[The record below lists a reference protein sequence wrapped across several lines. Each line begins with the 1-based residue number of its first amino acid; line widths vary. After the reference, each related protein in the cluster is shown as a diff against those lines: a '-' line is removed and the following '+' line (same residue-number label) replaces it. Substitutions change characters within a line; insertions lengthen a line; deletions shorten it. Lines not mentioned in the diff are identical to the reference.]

1 MKCSRS
7 VNFPD
12 LMFLDEPTTG
22 LDSAVSLE
30 VIAAVRNLANQN
42 RTVICTIHSPSLET
56 GSLFDKLLLMAS
68 GRVIFFGPVSNVADY
83 FFASPYQFYC
93 GMNTNPFDFAVAV
106 AGGFVLSVTEQKIP
120 GNELADFYA
129 NGEGFR
135 SLTKSLNDVISLDM
149 ETNATEASSKVVEHK
164 AVELPYNTSL
174 LHQIKTLSLRSF
186 TVLFQNKK
194 LIIATVMRYIIV
206 AIFYGT
212 IFLHLKTG
220 IPDYFSRMSIFFFS
234 LMFLIMAH
242 QASIPQ
248 MLNDRL
254 LFYRERGA
262 KAYGA
267 LPYWMSTWITQ
278 VPIVI
283 LATLCFALVIY
294 WMVGFRENGFG
305 WYLYFMLAVSL
316 CGLFFSQFLAAVSSS
331 SEMALT
337 LTPLLILVIILFAGF
352 LVYVNAFSEW
362 LGYWGPYISFIRYA
376 FQGLVLNEFYDNHN
390 LIYGQNYIDLLG
402 FGDISKESCGAIM
415 VGFVAGMGLAVF
427 VALKYV
433 NFEKR

>member
-1 MKCSRS
+1 
-7 VNFPD
+7 
-12 LMFLDEPTTG
+12 
-22 LDSAVSLE
+22 
-30 VIAAVRNLANQN
+30 
-42 RTVICTIHSPSLET
+42 
-56 GSLFDKLLLMAS
+56 
-68 GRVIFFGPVSNVADY
+68 
-83 FFASPYQFYC
+83 
-93 GMNTNPFDFAVAV
+93 
-106 AGGFVLSVTEQKIP
+106 
-120 GNELADFYA
+120 
-129 NGEGFR
+129 
-135 SLTKSLNDVISLDM
+135 
-149 ETNATEASSKVVEHK
+149 
-164 AVELPYNTSL
+164 
-174 LHQIKTLSLRSF
+174 
-186 TVLFQNKK
+186 
-194 LIIATVMRYIIV
+194 
-206 AIFYGT
+206 
-212 IFLHLKTG
+212 
-220 IPDYFSRMSIFFFS
+220 
-234 LMFLIMAH
+234 
-242 QASIPQ
+242 
-248 MLNDRL
+248 
-254 LFYRERGA
+254 
-262 KAYGA
+262 
-267 LPYWMSTWITQ
+267 MSTWITQ